1 MIQKTYIIFAVGIV
15 SLFVGV
21 VYTSVN
27 VTNNMIKEQTEHMD
41 ARVNNQIDGEEYQK
55 RSRESEKTYRSKVAD
70 ALERIESKFL
80 EAVEIVGRLDG
91 LGGDGS
97 DQEGA
102 NVKLIDQTVNI
113 TELGDNE
120 YVVYLNGT
128 PYDINDVILNV
139 TENDTVVMRVVVIE
153 QNNYYQYYPYIPG
166 NMSEILNL
174 SGDFN
179 SAAELDMVA
188 KNLSAGIESFRTGSI
203 T

>member
-91 LGGDGS
+91 LGG
-97 DQEGA
+97 Q
-102 NVKLIDQTVNI
+102 
-113 TELGDNE
+113 
-120 YVVYLNGT
+120 
-128 PYDINDVILNV
+128 
-139 TENDTVVMRVVVIE
+139 
-153 QNNYYQYYPYIPG
+153 
-166 NMSEILNL
+166 
-174 SGDFN
+174 
-179 SAAELDMVA
+179 
-188 KNLSAGIESFRTGSI
+188 
-203 T
+203 